1 MYWLLRHKGTVLL
14 LYTLGLFITL
24 GPVAPQG
31 SFPRLENIA
40 AYKPV
45 SVAPAGATCGVP
57 ERSAFCQAGR
67 AQEDFL
73 TCSQQFCVQEC
84 PYRSSAPRYAN
95 LLTAHPDGCPAG
107 DSQDVRPGAEAG
119 STSFVFRN
127 QSGCL
132 ASLSVPNLGPAGSFT
147 LTVWLK
153 LEEASVMTVFEKS
166 ATNRLVFLLT
176 ISETDVQ
183 FHYGSQTGQN
193 FSVTMRTAGHII
205 TGQWTHLTLQV
216 HAEPV
221 SQQISGLDKMHERK
235 ALITG
240 VNICFPTA
248 VGAER
253 EGCLLPHPFLHTY
266 YYNPADHFINKPT
279 DQAVM
284 LKCVGARGL

>member
-95 LLTAHPDGCPAG
+95 LLTTHPDGCPAG
-107 DSQDVRPGAEAG
+107 DSQDLRPGAEAG

-216 HAEPV
+216 HSTSVSLFLNGQEEDSTALDTQTLVGPV
-221 SQQISGLDKMHERK
+221 ADVLSD
-235 ALITG
+235 G
-240 VNICFPTA
+240 VTWIGQSSN
-248 VGAER
+248 GS
-253 EGCLLPHPFLHTY
+253 
-266 YYNPADHFINKPT
+266 NQFIGRMQDFRFYPQTLTN
-279 DQAVM
+279 
-284 LKCVGARGL
+284 